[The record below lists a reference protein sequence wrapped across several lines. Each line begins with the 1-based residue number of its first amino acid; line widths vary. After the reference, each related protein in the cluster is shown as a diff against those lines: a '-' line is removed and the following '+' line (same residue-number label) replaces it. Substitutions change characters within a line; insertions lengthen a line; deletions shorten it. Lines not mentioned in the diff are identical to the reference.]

1 MGIWACAAFTLVDL
15 GFDLGPIIF
24 WTIACILEVV
34 GFSCTPRAFWDK
46 VASQQSNQQDAAE
59 IDREIRIAFNPVS
72 KQAEAIR
79 SKEFQRAIRTTRAE
93 IAHQGAKD
101 AMEQELVG
109 SMVDRMIAIE
119 TPQGQHR
126 KSNSNL
132 KQRRLKHLFRTEEA
146 NPVYRTHPKM
156 RIHSGKFT
164 EANSTALKAD
174 QEPHEEDASMRSTE
188 DRIFNV

>member
-79 SKEFQRAIRTTRAE
+79 SKEFQRAIRSTRAE

-109 SMVDRMIAIE
+109 SMVDRMIASE
-119 TPQGQHR
+119 TPRHKLNAKLQ
-126 KSNSNL
+126 
-132 KQRRLKHLFRTEEA
+132 QRRLKRLLRTEEA
-146 NPVYRTHPKM
+146 NPVHHMAAQPDEIRMT
-156 RIHSGKFT
+156 
-164 EANSTALKAD
+164 ANALATN
-174 QEPHEEDASMRSTE
+174 EPDKDDTDAATL
-188 DRIFNV
+188 DI

>member
-1 MGIWACAAFTLVDL
+1 M
-15 GFDLGPIIF
+15 
-24 WTIACILEVV
+24 V

-146 NPVYRTHPKM
+146 NPVHHKAAAYDEKAQPDEIRMT
-156 RIHSGKFT
+156 
-164 EANSTALKAD
+164 ANALATN
-174 QEPHEEDASMRSTE
+174 EPDKDDTDAATL
-188 DRIFNV
+188 DIWKLDL